1 MGQSSCC
8 NARMHPQQQSMIT
21 AFGQRQRISSQSPAV
36 DIQQQPQSRTQNP
49 EETPIE
55 SLMREQTLKVMQ
67 QILARLKLNP
77 NPTLVLCKIE
87 SKDLAVFLS
96 DLNQLLDAIYER
108 AKKIYV
114 PLHFY
119 PQSEGNILV
128 LFRPLEA
135 VERAFPELGAYLGAD
150 PKAFLRQKNQQFV
163 AREYVFQTADSKAK
177 EIETVLNASQP
188 PEVLIDCFSA
198 SENSVHLV
206 FFRSGTAPSRYAI
219 SAVETSDSKQLQL
232 SINEHVSFK
241 KQVPIS
247 SINIDESL
255 FMIFQDSNIMKRYN
269 TVACSDE
276 LNDLFREG

>member
-1 MGQSSCC
+1 
-8 NARMHPQQQSMIT
+8 
-21 AFGQRQRISSQSPAV
+21 
-36 DIQQQPQSRTQNP
+36 
-49 EETPIE
+49 
-55 SLMREQTLKVMQ
+55 
-67 QILARLKLNP
+67 
-77 NPTLVLCKIE
+77 
-87 SKDLAVFLS
+87 VFLS

-150 PKAFLRQKNQQFV
+150 PKAFLRQESTCSKQPTAKRRKSRQSSSKNRRLSF
-163 AREYVFQTADSKAK
+163 S
-177 EIETVLNASQP
+177 ASQP